1 MVNNANIATELNMA
15 PDNIILKQNGD
26 VIEFKNGEYNKENL
40 DHIKINDILI
50 DGTSTEDVGELVIKD
65 REMLS
70 ENGIVLISAT
80 ISKKDKVI
88 LVGPEVT
95 TRGFIY
101 VKDSSEM
108 IEEIKKLALSI
119 IERNMTKN
127 FVEYN
132 KIKNEIREE
141 LGKYLYHETE
151 CKPMIIAV
159 VQEV

>member
-1 MVNNANIATELNMA
+1 MVGNADLANSLGIPKE
-15 PDNIILKQNGD
+15 NIILKQNGE
-26 VIEFKNGEYNKENL
+26 VIQIDNGELVDKQEK
-40 DHIKINDILI
+40 IKVNDCLI
-50 DGTSTEDVGELVIKD
+50 DGNSSDDVGELVIKD

-80 ISKKDKVI
+80 ISKQDKVL

-101 VKDSSEM
+101 IKDSGEM
-108 IEEIKKLALSI
+108 IQEIKKICAAI
-119 IERNMTKN
+119 IERNITPN
-127 FVEYN
+127 YVDYN
-132 KIKNEIREE
+132 KIKTEIRDE
-141 LGKYLYHETE
+141 LSNYLYGETE

>member
-1 MVNNANIATELNMA
+1 MVNAANIASELNI
-15 PDNIILKQNGD
+15 PSENIILKQNGD
-26 VIEFKNGEYNKENL
+26 IIEFNNGVLNKDNF

-50 DGTSTEDVGELVIKD
+50 DGNSTEDVGELVIKD

-80 ISKKDKVI
+80 ISKKEKVL

-101 VKDSSEM
+101 VKDSGEM
-108 IEEIKKLALSI
+108 IEEIKKISATI
-119 IERNMTKN
+119 IERNIADN
-127 FVEYN
+127 YIEFN

>member
-1 MVNNANIATELNMA
+1 MVNNANLASRLGIPNE
-15 PDNIILKQNGD
+15 NIILKQNGD
-26 VIEFKNGEYNKENL
+26 IVEIIDGKLQKKFKS
-40 DHIKINDILI
+40 IKINDVLI
-50 DGTSTEDVGELVIKD
+50 DGKSNDDVGELVIKD

-80 ISKKDKVI
+80 ISKQTRKI

-101 VKDSSEM
+101 IKDSKEM
-108 IEEIKKLALSI
+108 IKEIKNISLDV
-119 IERNMTKN
+119 IERNITDKSI
-127 FVEYN
+127 EYN
-132 KIKNEIREE
+132 KIKTEIREE
-141 LGKYLYHETE
+141 LGKYLYAETE

>member
-1 MVNNANIATELNMA
+1 MVFKFDKIKVN
-15 PDNIILKQNGD
+15 D
-26 VIEFKNGEYNKENL
+26 V
-40 DHIKINDILI
+40 LI
-50 DGTSTEDVGELVIKD
+50 DGNSTEDVGELVIKD

-80 ISKKDKVI
+80 VSKKDRI
-88 LVGPEVT
+88 LLVGPEVT

-101 VKDSSEM
+101 VKDSGEM
-108 IEEIKKLALSI
+108 IAEIKRICLAI
-119 IERNMTKN
+119 IERNIADTYIE
-127 FVEYN
+127 FN

-141 LGKYLYHETE
+141 LGRYLYHETE